1 MKILDLSDYTIP
13 KPDIGEFYDTQVSCY
28 INGVHVITNKKLNVE
43 GWFVDLTINDFF
55 SEYFPEYIIEEA
67 TACFSSYLGDY
78 KSSIV
83 FTDKDLR
90 WFLKETDFSKANKK
104 KNSGLPVWK
113 YGTTDKFSHDIE
125 IVVVKH
131 QRDDLFDKAKEN
143 QIIKQKEL
151 DLLFNKDLLEYF
163 KIQDNPKAQTL
174 FDKLVAKHGIEN
186 KNNIFVA
193 FEESLWLL
201 E

>member
-1 MKILDLSDYTIP
+1 MKILDLSDYTLQ
-13 KPDIGEFYDTQVSCY
+13 KPDMGEFYDTQVSCY

-55 SEYFPEYIIEEA
+55 SEYFPEYIIEESN
-67 TACFSSYLGDY
+67 ACFSSYLENY
-78 KSSIV
+78 EKSIV

-90 WFLKETDFSKANKK
+90 WYLKETDFSKGNKK
-104 KNSGLPVWK
+104 KNSGLPEWK
-113 YGTTDKFSHDIE
+113 YGSTDKFSHYIE

-131 QRDDLFDKAKEN
+131 QRYDLFAEAKES
-143 QIIKQKEL
+143 QLIKQKEL

-163 KIQDNPKAQTL
+163 KIQDNPKAQPL

-186 KNNIFVA
+186 KKTIFVA

>member
-1 MKILDLSDYTIP
+1 MKILDLSCYTIP
-13 KPDIGEFYDTQVSCY
+13 KPDMGEFYDTQVSCY

-67 TACFSSYLGDY
+67 TACFSYYLENY
-78 KSSIV
+78 EKSIV
-83 FTDKDLR
+83 FTDRDLR
-90 WFLKETDFSKANKK
+90 WYLKETDFS
-104 KNSGLPVWK
+104 GLPEWK
-113 YGTTDKFSHDIE
+113 YGSTDKFSHYIE

-131 QRDDLFDKAKEN
+131 QRYDLFAEAKES
-143 QIIKQKEL
+143 QLIKQKEL

-186 KNNIFVA
+186 KNNILVG
-193 FEESLWLL
+193 FEEALWLL
-201 E
+201 K

>member
-1 MKILDLSDYTIP
+1 MKILDLSGYTIP
-13 KPDIGEFYDTQVSCY
+13 KPDMGEFYDTQVSCY

-55 SEYFPEYIIEEA
+55 SEYFPEYVIEEA
-67 TACFSSYLGDY
+67 TACFSSYLENY
-78 KSSIV
+78 EKSIV
-83 FTDKDLR
+83 FTDKHLR
-90 WFLKETDFSKANKK
+90 WYLKETDFSKGNKK
-104 KNSGLPVWK
+104 KNSGLPEWK

-131 QRDDLFDKAKEN
+131 QRDDLFDEAKED
-143 QIIKQKEL
+143 QLIKQKEL

-163 KIQDNPKAQTL
+163 KIQNNPKAQTL
-174 FDKLVAKHGIEN
+174 FDKLVTKYEIEN
-186 KNNIFVA
+186 KKTIFVA